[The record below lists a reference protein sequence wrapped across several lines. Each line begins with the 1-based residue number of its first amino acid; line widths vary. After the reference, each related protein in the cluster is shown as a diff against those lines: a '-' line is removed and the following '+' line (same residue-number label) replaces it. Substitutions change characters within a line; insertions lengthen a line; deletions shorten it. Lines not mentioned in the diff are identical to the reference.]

1 MRLEIHLIGGDE
13 SLASDLQRHHGEIY
27 KKLTEVEMP
36 VRDAV
41 NLENLLHAQVSVRD
55 PNDKILQQ
63 PNDKILQ
70 QLLTI
75 LEECRGIAKLPA
87 IKHLRERMQCS
98 LKTAKYLMDEVQWYN
113 QIRLKQKEE
122 SIQRHKDFI
131 QNMLEAVDLDDDVL
145 PEEVIVDRLRAMKE
159 KADES

>member
-1 MRLEIHLIGGDE
+1 MRLEIHLIDGDE

-55 PNDKILQQ
+55 

>member
-1 MRLEIHLIGGDE
+1 MTRLEIHLIDGDE

-55 PNDKILQQ
+55 

>member
-55 PNDKILQQ
+55 